1 MKLGLTTWS
10 ACSQTRNIM
19 PRHTPP
25 SSRHEGCPCH
35 GNRPTSRRQR
45 PDDKAAR
52 RVLQCTPIA
61 TLRACHG
68 PPLAALAVVAV
79 PTCGQTVI
87 CYPTTPSMRSVW
99 PGWLS
104 CICTLPRR
112 MQMSTCRRLR
122 RLGCARPEVEAIHTG
137 TAPDPR
143 MYEPCL
149 RVMPALRTE
158 SRRRAPDPRLDA
170 VAAHISTAPHA
181 HSRNLL
187 HVECRRYCVLMGP
200 HLDSAA
206 AHTGTAP
213 HPRRRCMRPI
223 ERNGCCGLMDPRLDS
238 VAAHTSTAPYPN
250 ARCLL
255 QHKWRHCCV
264 LMGPHLDSAAAHT
277 STAPH
282 PCGRCMRPIERNGC
296 CGLMDPH
303 LDLVAAHTG
312 TALHPHGRW
321 MLRFQWLCCL
331 CVRWRCVIEQ
341 INRSTDQ
348 QINIINRSTSSTV
361 RSQAASHVATRVQG
375 EYIAWLARLAVA
387 CMVAQPGCDSREGRP
402 HGWRDRV
409 VVVLW
414 RWSCVAVCMVVIAA
428 VRGVWWHRW
437 R

>member
-1 MKLGLTTWS
+1 MSCNAAHHIKPADTLAPPSHGERTLKLGLTTWS
-10 ACSQTRNIM
+10 ACSQTRHIV

-25 SSRHEGCPCH
+25 STRHEGCPCH

-99 PGWLS
+99 PGRLS

-112 MQMSTCRRLR
+112 MQMSACRRQR
-122 RLGCARPEVEAIHTG
+122 RLGGARPEVAAIHTG

-187 HVECRRYCVLMGP
+187 HVECRGYCVLMGPHLDSVAAHTSTAPYPNARCLLQHKRRHCCVLMGP

-238 VAAHTSTAPYPN
+238 VAAHTGTAP
-250 ARCLL
+250 
-255 QHKWRHCCV
+255 
-264 LMGPHLDSAAAHT
+264 
-277 STAPH
+277 
-282 PCGRCMRPIERNGC
+282 
-296 CGLMDPH
+296 
-303 LDLVAAHTG
+303 
-312 TALHPHGRW
+312 HPHGRW

-348 QINIINRSTSSTV
+348 QQQINRSTGQRHQRVVCCAARPLRTST
-361 RSQAASHVATRVQG
+361 AVATRVQG

-402 HGWRDRV
+402 HGWRDR
-409 VVVLW
+409 
-414 RWSCVAVCMVVIAA
+414 
-428 VRGVWWHRW
+428 
-437 R
+437 